1 MSPGTAPGKIRL
13 RLLDISESSGSSKYR
28 RHTFCHHNAMARKPA
43 KFKMTREQQALA
55 TENLNLA
62 RREAW
67 RIQRST
73 GIDYH
78 TLESVA
84 FEGLCKAAN
93 RYDPDRPHPVTG
105 KSMKFSSLAVPTI
118 RGELLHWVRDKTYA
132 VRLSHKMRERW
143 VKGRKLLYR
152 GSTDLEVAE
161 ALGIAKEEWLEV
173 RKVCS
178 GPPLEL
184 KEQAKPTD
192 PLEPSEIDFARIYL
206 DAAEDAVER
215 VDSESITTSLEVYLT
230 GLGVV
235 IPKDGVNDLLEAAG
249 CTATDW
255 SEEEIDLIDGWEELS
270 EGRLQGSL
278 F

>member
-1 MSPGTAPGKIRL
+1 MNS
-13 RLLDISESSGSSKYR
+13 
-28 RHTFCHHNAMARKPA
+28 
-43 KFKMTREQQALA
+43 EQQKLA
-55 TENLNLA
+55 ADNLNLA

-84 FEGLCKAAN
+84 FEGLCKAAY
-93 RYDPDRPHPVTG
+93 RYDPDRPHPTTG

-118 RGELLHWVRDKTYA
+118 RGELLHWVRDRTYA

-143 VKGRKLLYR
+143 IKGRKLLYR
-152 GSTDLEVAE
+152 GSTDIE
-161 ALGIAKEEWLEV
+161 IAKELGITREEWQEV

-184 KEQAKPTD
+184 KEQAKPTE
-192 PLEPSEIDFARIYL
+192 PLEASEIDFGLMYL
-206 DAAEDAVER
+206 ELAKGAIER
-215 VDSESITTSLEVYLT
+215 LEGHSDTMDKLEVYLSGT
-230 GLGVV
+230 GNRLPTVAVDELLSAAGCRVTDWSDME
-235 IPKDGVNDLLEAAG
+235 IDLLEG
-249 CTATDW
+249 Y
-255 SEEEIDLIDGWEELS
+255 EDLGN
-270 EGRLQGSL
+270 GRVQGSL

>member
-1 MSPGTAPGKIRL
+1 
-13 RLLDISESSGSSKYR
+13 
-28 RHTFCHHNAMARKPA
+28 MARKPQ
-43 KFKMTREQQALA
+43 KFELSESQQKMAVD
-55 TENLNLA
+55 NLNLA

-84 FEGLCKAAN
+84 FEGLCKAAY
-93 RYDPDRPHPVTG
+93 RYDPDRPHPATG
-105 KSMKFSSLAVPTI
+105 KSMRFSSLAVPTI

-152 GSTDLEVAE
+152 GSTDIE
-161 ALGIAKEEWLEV
+161 IAKELGITREEWQEV

-184 KEQAKPTD
+184 KEQAKPTE
-192 PLEPSEIDFARIYL
+192 PLEAGEIDFGGMYLQLASEAIGTLREHAGTINNLEIYL
-206 DAAEDAVER
+206 SGIGAKVPVEAVDE
-215 VDSESITTSLEVYLT
+215 
-230 GLGVV
+230 
-235 IPKDGVNDLLEAAG
+235 LLKAAG
-249 CTATDW
+249 CRATDW
-255 SEEEIDLIDGWEELS
+255 SEMDIDLIQGCEDLGD
-270 EGRLQGSL
+270 GRLQGSL

>member
-1 MSPGTAPGKIRL
+1 MS
-13 RLLDISESSGSSKYR
+13 
-28 RHTFCHHNAMARKPA
+28 
-43 KFKMTREQQALA
+43 REQQLLA
-55 TENLNLA
+55 SENLNLA

-84 FEGLCKAAN
+84 FEGLCKAAH
-93 RYDPDRPHPVTG
+93 RYDPLRPHPVTG
-105 KSMKFSSLAVPTI
+105 KSMKFSSLAIPTI
-118 RGELLHWVRDKTYA
+118 RGELLHWVRDRTYA

-161 ALGIAKEEWLEV
+161 ALGITKEEWLEV

-184 KEQAKPTD
+184 KEQAKPTE
-192 PLEPSEIDFARIYL
+192 PLEPSEIDFAKMYL
-206 DAAEDAVER
+206 EAAEDALDRAGGQETMEVL
-215 VDSESITTSLEVYLT
+215 DVYLS
-230 GLGVV
+230 GLGSV
-235 IPKDGVNDLLEAAG
+235 IPKEQLNDFLLAAG
-249 CTATDW
+249 CSATDW
-255 SEEEIDLIDGWEELS
+255 SEEEIDLIEGWTELG

>member
-1 MSPGTAPGKIRL
+1 M
-13 RLLDISESSGSSKYR
+13 
-28 RHTFCHHNAMARKPA
+28 N
-43 KFKMTREQQALA
+43 REQQALA
-55 TENLNLA
+55 ADNLNLA

-67 RIQRST
+67 RIQRTT

-84 FEGLCKAAN
+84 FEGLCKAAH

-152 GSTDLEVAE
+152 GSTDIEVAKE
-161 ALGIAKEEWLEV
+161 LGITKEEWLEV

-192 PLEPSEIDFARIYL
+192 PLEPSEIDFGSMYL
-206 DAAEDAVER
+206 GLAEEAVSRFGGE
-215 VDSESITTSLEVYLT
+215 ESLRSLDVYLS
-230 GLGVV
+230 GNGSV
-235 IPKDGVNDLLEAAG
+235 IPRQEVDELLVIAG
-249 CTATDW
+249 CQATNWAEQD
-255 SEEEIDLIDGWEELS
+255 IDLIDGWEELS

>member
-1 MSPGTAPGKIRL
+1 
-13 RLLDISESSGSSKYR
+13 
-28 RHTFCHHNAMARKPA
+28 MARKPQQ
-43 KFKMTREQQALA
+43 FKMNREQQKLA
-55 TENLNLA
+55 TDNLNLA

-84 FEGLCKAAN
+84 FEGLCKAAY
-93 RYDPDRPHPVTG
+93 RYDPDRPHPTTG

-143 VKGRKLLYR
+143 IKGRKLLYR
-152 GSTDLEVAE
+152 GSTDIE
-161 ALGIAKEEWLEV
+161 IAKELGITREEWQEV

-184 KEQAKPTD
+184 KEQAKPTE
-192 PLEPSEIDFARIYL
+192 PLEAGEIDFGGMYL
-206 DAAEDAVER
+206 ELAEKVLADQG
-215 VDSESITTSLEVYLT
+215 DHSETIDQLEVYLSGT
-230 GLGVV
+230 GKRMPTVAIDEFLR
-235 IPKDGVNDLLEAAG
+235 AAG
-249 CTATDW
+249 CRTTDW
-255 SEEEIDLIDGWEELS
+255 SSLELELVNGYEDLGG
-270 EGRLQGSL
+270 GRVQASL

>member
-1 MSPGTAPGKIRL
+1 
-13 RLLDISESSGSSKYR
+13 
-28 RHTFCHHNAMARKPA
+28 MARKPQQ
-43 KFKMTREQQALA
+43 FTMNREQQKLA
-55 TENLNLA
+55 TDNLNLA

-84 FEGLCKAAN
+84 FEGLCKAAY
-93 RYDPDRPHPVTG
+93 RYDPERPHPTTG

-143 VKGRKLLYR
+143 IKGRKLLYR
-152 GSTDLEVAE
+152 GSTDIE
-161 ALGIAKEEWLEV
+161 IAKALEIELEEWQEV

-184 KEQAKPTD
+184 KEQAKPTE
-192 PLEPSEIDFARIYL
+192 PLEAGEIDFGGMYL
-206 DAAEDAVER
+206 ELAEKVLADQG
-215 VDSESITTSLEVYLT
+215 DHSETIEQLEVYLSGT
-230 GLGVV
+230 GKRMPTVAVDDFLA
-235 IPKDGVNDLLEAAG
+235 AAG
-249 CTATDW
+249 CRTTDW
-255 SEEEIDLIDGWEELS
+255 SSLELDLVNGYEDLGN
-270 EGRLQGSL
+270 GRVQASL

>member
-1 MSPGTAPGKIRL
+1 
-13 RLLDISESSGSSKYR
+13 
-28 RHTFCHHNAMARKPA
+28 
-43 KFKMTREQQALA
+43 MTREQQVLA

-73 GIDYH
+73 GIDYQ

-84 FEGLCKAAN
+84 FEGLCKAAH

-118 RGELLHWVRDKTYA
+118 RGELLHWVRDRTYA

-143 VKGRKLLYR
+143 VKGRKLLYK
-152 GSTDLEVAE
+152 GSTDLEVAA
-161 ALGIAKEEWLEV
+161 ALEITKEEWLEV

-184 KEQAKPTD
+184 KDQATPTA
-192 PLEPSEIDFARIYL
+192 PLEPSEIDFSGLYL
-206 DAAEDAVER
+206 KAA
-215 VDSESITTSLEVYLT
+215 SEALDMMESSELECSLEVYLS
-230 GLGVV
+230 GNGNV
-235 IPKDGVNDLLEAAG
+235 IPREGVDDFLSAAG
-249 CTATDW
+249 CHATNWD
-255 SEEEIDLIDGWEELS
+255 EEEIQLIEGWTDIGD
-270 EGRLQGSL
+270 GRLQGSL

>member
-1 MSPGTAPGKIRL
+1 MNETQQ
-13 RLLDISESSGSSKYR
+13 
-28 RHTFCHHNAMARKPA
+28 AMAA
-43 KFKMTREQQALA
+43 
-55 TENLNLA
+55 ENLNLA

-73 GIDYH
+73 NIDYH

-84 FEGLCKAAN
+84 FEGLCKAAY
-93 RYDPDRPHPVTG
+93 RYDPTKPHPVTG
-105 KSMKFSSLAVPTI
+105 KSMKFSSLAIPTI
-118 RGELLHWVRDKTYA
+118 RGELLHWIRDKTYA
-132 VRLSHKMRERW
+132 VRLTHKMRERW

-152 GSTDLEVAE
+152 GSTDLEVAT
-161 ALGIAKEEWLEV
+161 ALEITKEEWLEV

-192 PLEPSEIDFARIYL
+192 PLEPSEINFAQMYL
-206 DAAEDAVER
+206 DAAADTLEDSDDDGASTLL
-215 VDSESITTSLEVYLT
+215 DVYLS
-230 GLGVV
+230 GNGNIV
-235 IPKDGVNDLLEAAG
+235 PREAVNNLLTLAG
-249 CTATDW
+249 CNPTDW

-270 EGRLQGSL
+270 QGRLQGSL

>member
-1 MSPGTAPGKIRL
+1 MSA
-13 RLLDISESSGSSKYR
+13 
-28 RHTFCHHNAMARKPA
+28 A
-43 KFKMTREQQALA
+43 QQKLA
-55 TENLNLA
+55 ADNLNLA

-73 GIDYH
+73 GIDYQ

-84 FEGLCKAAN
+84 FEGLCKAAY
-93 RYDPDRPHPVTG
+93 RYDPDRPHPTTG

-143 VKGRKLLYR
+143 IKGRKLLYR
-152 GSTDLEVAE
+152 GSTDIE
-161 ALGIAKEEWLEV
+161 IAKELGITREEWQEV

-184 KEQAKPTD
+184 KEQAQPTEA
-192 PLEPSEIDFARIYL
+192 LEAGEIDFGEMYL
-206 DAAEDAVER
+206 ELAEQAMDNLS
-215 VDSESITTSLEVYLT
+215 DHSETMSQLEVYLSGIGSRLPT
-230 GLGVV
+230 KAV
-235 IPKDGVNDLLEAAG
+235 DELLSAAG
-249 CTATDW
+249 CRTTDW
-255 SEEEIDLIDGWEELS
+255 STADIGLIEGYDDLGG
-270 EGRLQGSL
+270 GRVQTSL

>member
-1 MSPGTAPGKIRL
+1 MGEA
-13 RLLDISESSGSSKYR
+13 
-28 RHTFCHHNAMARKPA
+28 H
-43 KFKMTREQQALA
+43 QQLA
-55 TENLNLA
+55 AENLNLA

-67 RIQRST
+67 RMQRST

-84 FEGLCKAAN
+84 FEGLCKAAY

-118 RGELLHWVRDKTYA
+118 RGELLHWVRDRTYA
-132 VRLSHKMRERW
+132 VRLSHKMREQW
-143 VKGRKLLYR
+143 VKGRKLLYK
-152 GSTDLEVAE
+152 GSNDLEIAA
-161 ALGIAKEEWLEV
+161 ALNISKEEWLEV

-184 KEQAKPTD
+184 KDQAQPTD
-192 PLEPSEIDFARIYL
+192 ALEPGEIDFASQYL
-206 DAAEDAVER
+206 ELAAE
-215 VDSESITTSLEVYLT
+215 SIKDLGGFEVFSPLDVYLSGT
-230 GLGVV
+230 GEV
-235 IPKDGVNDLLEAAG
+235 IPKKLVDEFLDKSGCAATNWSDEEFDLAG
-249 CTATDW
+249 GW
-255 SEEEIDLIDGWEELS
+255 SELS